1 MKKMFLFYISIILL
15 FSTGCA
21 AVPAPGSATAHSSA
35 TDPIYAPD
43 SGSALD
49 SGSVSASAP
58 AASDS
63 ALSSAAAAGSD
74 SALSSAAAAAS
85 GSALS
90 SAAAAASDSIPSSA
104 LIPGHAP
111 VSEITKPAQTELAV
125 HFIDVGQGDSTL
137 ILCDG
142 EAMLIDAGNN
152 DKGTT
157 VQLYLT
163 KQNVSSLKYV
173 IGTHP
178 DADHIGGLD
187 VILYKFDCETVIM
200 PDKTSDSD
208 ISATYRD
215 VLDTMEQR
223 GYKNTLPI
231 VGDTYSLG
239 SASFTILG
247 PSEEYGDTNNCS
259 VAILLKH
266 RENSFLFTGDAESEE
281 EKDIV
286 ESGLDIDADVYK
298 AGHHGSSSSSSPALL
313 NAVTP
318 EYAVISCGEGN
329 SYGHPHA
336 ETLNHLRSMGV
347 QVFRTDEQGS
357 ILVTS
362 DGSSLTWDCS
372 PSETWL
378 AGESTLNGQQQNNQI
393 PNSPNITDTQAI
405 TSILNTNTKKFHYPD
420 CASVAQMKEKNKRE
434 STASRDEIIGWGYEP
449 CKNCNP

>member
-1 MKKMFLFYISIILL
+1 MKKMFLIYISIILL
-15 FSTGCA
+15 LSTGCA
-21 AVPAPGSATAHSSA
+21 AASDA
-35 TDPIYAPD
+35 
-43 SGSALD
+43 
-49 SGSVSASAP
+49 ASAP
-58 AASDS
+58 A
-63 ALSSAAAAGSD
+63 SSAALTSTC
-74 SALSSAAAAAS
+74 
-85 GSALS
+85 
-90 SAAAAASDSIPSSA
+90 P
-104 LIPGHAP
+104 PGHAP
-111 VSEITKPAQTELAV
+111 VPEVPESAQSELAV

-200 PDKTSDSD
+200 PDKPDDSD

-215 VLDTMEQR
+215 VLDTMEQQD
-223 GYKNTLPI
+223 YKNTLPV

-266 RENSFLFTGDAESEE
+266 GENSFLFTGDAESKE

-286 ESGLDIDADVYK
+286 ESGLDVDADVYK
-298 AGHHGSSSSSSPALL
+298 VGHHGSNSSSSPALL

-318 EYAVISCGEGN
+318 KYAVISCGEGN

-357 ILVTS
+357 ILATS
-362 DGSSLTWDCS
+362 DASTLTWDCS

-378 AGESTLNGQQQNNQI
+378 AGESTLNSQQQNSPIQ
-393 PNSPNITDTQAI
+393 NSPNIADTQAI
-405 TSILNTNTKKFHYPD
+405 TYILNTNTKKFHYPD

-434 STASRDEIIGWGYEP
+434 STAGRDEIIGWGYVP